1 MKKVALERMNDK
13 ERAAATN
20 EVSIL
25 SKLHHPNIICHRES
39 FMHGTDLCIVMEYA
53 DGGGT
58 GNAHAGCTF
67 HKQVLLLYP

>member
-53 DGGGT
+53 DGGATNG
-58 GNAHAGCTF
+58 G
-67 HKQVLLLYP
+67 V